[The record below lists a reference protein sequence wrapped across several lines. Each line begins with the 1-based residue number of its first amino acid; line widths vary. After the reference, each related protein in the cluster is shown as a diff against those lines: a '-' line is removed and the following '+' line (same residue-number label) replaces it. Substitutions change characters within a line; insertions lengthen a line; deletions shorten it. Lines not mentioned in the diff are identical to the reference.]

1 MQVKDRPMDTNVYSR
16 VQFQR
21 ITTVMLQN
29 VNEVNRARPQFS
41 GVIFS
46 CSISKNNYCDVTEC
60 E

>member
-29 VNEVNRARPQFS
+29 MNEVNRARPRFKS
-41 GVIFS
+41 VFINTTREVKGRVLA
-46 CSISKNNYCDVTEC
+46 
-60 E
+60 